1 MNAHA
6 LLNLYHK
13 AQDCASPDAREGEA
27 MKMSAMFDVDRSGP
41 MVPEKRHTV
50 RSSRGKEKTQST
62 HAETSASTA
71 RRVSFT
77 GSFAG
82 SSRSSTGKAVA
93 KTCYLRSEKVAV
105 LNDMKW
111 LERFTGPLRDD
122 VDSGGVCDQLGQTQS
137 ADASSTSAADL
148 SAALGKALATKAQ
161 KTRRVLSPSEVKG
174 LALLREPAARHRL
187 REKFDMVLHQPAVR
201 PRFLYAVRIILD
213 TAPREQFLSDSLLQT
228 LLGQVEETDDEV
240 IAHFWGLWQETAVQQ
255 EKERTNVRRSSNAS
269 CKGKS
274 VSSTQRQFNLSSRD
288 LQAVVTAEDD
298 EGGCRQISGAKTY
311 KRFRF
316 PFQVRPYLSF
326 LRMRKYGQQSGNDR

>member
-1 MNAHA
+1 MYAVA
-6 LLNLYHK
+6 SGP
-13 AQDCASPDAREGEA
+13 CAPRPRSSDSREGEA
-27 MKMSAMFDVDRSGP
+27 MEMSAMFDVDRSGP

-122 VDSGGVCDQLGQTQS
+122 LDS
-137 ADASSTSAADL
+137 DAASTSAADL
-148 SAALGKALATKAQ
+148 SAALGKALAAKAQ
-161 KTRRVLSPSEVKG
+161 KTRRVLSPGEVKG

-213 TAPREQFLSDSLLQT
+213 TAPREQSLSDSLLQT

-298 EGGCRQISGAKTY
+298 EGGCRQISGAQTY